1 MVEKKKTA
9 YWLTH
14 LGLIIG
20 VLFIF
25 FPVWVAFVGS
35 TVSQDDI
42 IYPPIPLLPGPHLI
56 DNYANALFRGG
67 PEGYA
72 GASQVP
78 VIRMLFNSAVMAF
91 GIAFGKIAISLLS
104 AFAFVYFRFPFRN
117 ACFWLIFITL
127 MLPVEVRIYP
137 TYEVVANLGMLNSY
151 SGLILPLI
159 ASATATFLFRQFFMT
174 IPDEM
179 VEAARMDGCK
189 PMRFFFD
196 ILIPISKTNLAAIFV
211 IMFLFG
217 WNQFLYPMLLTTDPN
232 MKTIVMAVDSMI
244 PTGDD
249 YAHWPTVFAS
259 AILAMLPPIVII
271 ITMQKFFVKGLLE
284 SDK

>member
-1 MVEKKKTA
+1 MC
-9 YWLTH
+9 
-14 LGLIIG
+14 
-20 VLFIF
+20 
-25 FPVWVAFVGS
+25 
-35 TVSQDDI
+35 
-42 IYPPIPLLPGPHLI
+42 
-56 DNYANALFRGG
+56 
-67 PEGYA
+67 
-72 GASQVP
+72 
-78 VIRMLFNSAVMAF
+78 IRDS

-259 AILAMLPPIVII
+259 AMLAMLPPIVII

>member
-1 MVEKKKTA
+1 
-9 YWLTH
+9 
-14 LGLIIG
+14 
-20 VLFIF
+20 
-25 FPVWVAFVGS
+25 
-35 TVSQDDI
+35 
-42 IYPPIPLLPGPHLI
+42 
-56 DNYANALFRGG
+56 
-67 PEGYA
+67 
-72 GASQVP
+72 
-78 VIRMLFNSAVMAF
+78 
-91 GIAFGKIAISLLS
+91 
-104 AFAFVYFRFPFRN
+104 
-117 ACFWLIFITL
+117 
-127 MLPVEVRIYP
+127 
-137 TYEVVANLGMLNSY
+137 
-151 SGLILPLI
+151 
-159 ASATATFLFRQFFMT
+159 MT

-259 AILAMLPPIVII
+259 AMLAMLPPIVII

-284 SDK
+284 SDI

>member
-1 MVEKKKTA
+1 MVEKKKSG

-14 LGLIIG
+14 LGLILG
-20 VLFIF
+20 ALFIF
-25 FPVWVAFVGS
+25 FPVWLTFVAS
-35 TVSQDDI
+35 TVTQDAI
-42 IYPPIPLLPGPHLI
+42 IYPPLPMLPGTEFFE
-56 DNYANALFRGG
+56 NYANALFRGS
-67 PEGYA
+67 PEGY
-72 GASQVP
+72 GAKVP
-78 VIRMLFNSAVMAF
+78 VIKMMMNSAIMAF
-91 GIAFGKIAISLLS
+91 GIAIGKIIISLLS
-104 AFAFVYFRFPFRN
+104 AFAFVYFRFPFRKT
-117 ACFWLIFITL
+117 AFWLIFITL

-137 TYEVVANLGMLNSY
+137 TYEVVANLGLLNSY
-151 SGLILPLI
+151 AGLIFPLI

-249 YAHWPTVFAS
+249 FAHWPTVFAS
-259 AILAMLPPIVII
+259 AILAMLPPIII
-271 ITMQKFFVKGLLE
+271 IISMQKFFVKGLLE